1 MFSFGHILHLYSFLT
16 AHQSVKHFLLTYL
29 FPLHKEL
36 LTRLIRRI
44 AILRGF
50 MFCKVFVAFTSA
62 AIQIRISGLL
72 PTSNEDV
79 VKETSDYILGKVLKE
94 TMLNLGPTFIKSKY

>member
-1 MFSFGHILHLYSFLT
+1 M
-16 AHQSVKHFLLTYL
+16 
-29 FPLHKEL
+29 
-36 LTRLIRRI
+36 
-44 AILRGF
+44 GF

-79 VKETSDYILGKVLKE
+79 VKETSNYILGKVLKE